1 MQKVELKVEGMTCS
15 NCALS
20 VTKLLQ
26 KKSFTD
32 IKVSPII
39 GAVSFRSDKEVS
51 MPEIEKGIAS
61 LGYTVAKE
69 SNDDHQGHSH
79 SEGGFLKTTQ
89 SRFLFT
95 LPFTLV
101 LLLHMLHD
109 ILPLH
114 WLMNPWVQLALC
126 LPVFFVGMY
135 YFGKSAVK
143 SIATGVPNMDVLI
156 TIGALAAFVYSL
168 YGAIMQLGEDYLFFE
183 TTATIITLVFFG
195 NYLEHRSV
203 ATTQTALQSLVKKE
217 KVMANMIAFDDKH
230 EEQIFPVEN
239 TILQNGDL
247 VLIKTGEQVPADC
260 KILTGDAMLNEAIIT
275 GESAP
280 VAKTKKDFIIG
291 GSVVESGII
300 RAQVT
305 ASGKGTV
312 LASIIQMVENAQ
324 GEKPPMQKL
333 ADKISAI
340 FVPIVLGIAV
350 LTFIINHAAFDKTVA
365 VSLMRSIAVL
375 VISCPCAMGLATPAA
390 IAVGMGRAAKSGILF
405 RNAAGL
411 ESFKSIQQVVF
422 DKTGTLTT
430 GKFKVLNF
438 HSTIDETTFKQLIFS
453 IEKFSSHPIASAI
466 TEEWKTSNQ
475 IRFDTIEEIKG
486 AGMQANDKE
495 GNSYKLGTALFT
507 NVANQENHS
516 FYLTK
521 NEQLLGWVNVGD
533 EIREE
538 AKEVIAWL
546 QKKKINTILLTG
558 DKQFK
563 ANQLAQELGIDTVYA
578 EKTPSQK
585 LDIIT
590 SLNDAIPTAMVGD
603 GVNDAPALAKATL
616 GISLS
621 AASQLAVQTADVVL
635 VNDGLKNLPKAM
647 GLGRH
652 TDLTIKQNLFWA
664 FAYNVVAIPVAAM
677 GYLTPAVAALAMA
690 FSDVILVLNSVR
702 LFVKK
707 VY

>member
-1 MQKVELKVEGMTCS
+1 MQKVDLKVEGMTCS

-20 VTKLLQ
+20 VTKYLQ
-26 KKSFTD
+26 KQDFSD
-32 IKVSPII
+32 VKVSPIS
-39 GAVSFRSDKEVS
+39 GAVSFKSTGEVS
-51 MPEIEKGIAS
+51 MPAVEKGIAS
-61 LGYTVAKE
+61 LGYKVVNET
-69 SNDDHQGHSH
+69 SNSQSNTPK
-79 SEGGFLKTTQ
+79 SFKFLETSK

-109 ILPLH
+109 VLPLH
-114 WLMNPWVQLALC
+114 WLMNPWVQLAIC
-126 LPVFFVGMY
+126 LPVFIVGMY
-135 YFGKSAVK
+135 FFGRSAIK
-143 SIATGVPNMDVLI
+143 SIASGVPNMDVLI
-156 TIGALAAFVYSL
+156 SIGALAAFIYSL
-168 YGAIMQLGEDYLFFE
+168 YGAIMQLGDNYLFFE

-195 NYLEHRSV
+195 NFLESYSV
-203 ATTQTALQSLVKKE
+203 GKTQTALQSLVKKE
-217 KVMANMIAFDDKH
+217 KVMANMVAFDDNH

-239 TILQNGDL
+239 TVLQNGDL

-260 KILTGDAMLNEAIIT
+260 KILSGEASLNEAIIT
-275 GESAP
+275 GESAL
-280 VAKTKKDFIIG
+280 VFKTKKDFIIG

-300 RAQVT
+300 RAQVI
-305 ASGKGTV
+305 ASGKSTV

-324 GEKPPMQKL
+324 GEKPPLQKL

-350 LTFIINHAAFDKTVA
+350 VTFFINHFVFDFTVA
-365 VSLMRSIAVL
+365 ESLMRSIAVL

-411 ESFKSIQQVVF
+411 ESFKTIKQIVF

-430 GKFKVLNF
+430 GDFKILNF
-438 HSTIDETTFKQLIFS
+438 ETSMNEDEFKQLVYS
-453 IEKFSSHPIASAI
+453 LEKFSSHPIATAVNR
-466 TEEWKTSNQ
+466 EWKPAS
-475 IRFDTIEEIKG
+475 ILRLDKMEEVKG
-486 AGMQANDKE
+486 AGMQAMDRD
-495 GNSYKLGTALFT
+495 GNIYRLGTKIFT
-507 NVANQENHS
+507 KLTSKVDYS
-516 FYLTK
+516 FHVTK
-521 NEQLLGWVNVGD
+521 NDEQIGWVNVGD

-538 AKEVIAWL
+538 VKAVIAWL
-546 QKKKINTILLTG
+546 NEKNIDTVLLTG
-558 DKQFK
+558 DRQSK
-563 ANQLAQELGIDTVYA
+563 ANEVAKALGINKVFA

-585 LDIIT
+585 LEIIAE
-590 SLNDAIPTAMVGD
+590 LNAATPTAMVGD

-677 GYLTPAVAALAMA
+677 GYLTPAIAALAMA

-702 LFVKK
+702 LYVKK

>member
-1 MQKVELKVEGMTCS
+1 MQKVDLKVEGMTCS

-20 VTKLLQ
+20 VTKYLQ
-26 KKSFTD
+26 KQAFSD
-32 IKVSPII
+32 VKVSPIS
-39 GAVSFRSDKEVS
+39 GAVSFKSTGEVS
-51 MPEIEKGIAS
+51 MPAVEKGIAS
-61 LGYTVAKE
+61 LGYKVVNET
-69 SNDDHQGHSH
+69 SNSQGNTPKSFK
-79 SEGGFLKTTQ
+79 FLETSK

-101 LLLHMLHD
+101 LLLHMLHEV
-109 ILPLH
+109 LPLH
-114 WLMNPWVQLALC
+114 WLMNPWVQLAIC
-126 LPVFFVGMY
+126 LPVFLVGMY
-135 YFGKSAVK
+135 FFGRSAVK
-143 SIATGVPNMDVLI
+143 SIASGVPNMDVLI
-156 TIGALAAFVYSL
+156 SIGALAAFVYSL
-168 YGAIMQLGEDYLFFE
+168 YGAIMQLGDNYLFFE

-195 NYLEHRSV
+195 NFLESYSV
-203 ATTQTALQSLVKKE
+203 GKTQTALQSLVKKE
-217 KVMANMIAFDDKH
+217 KVMANMVAFDDNH
-230 EEQIFPVEN
+230 AEQIFPVEN
-239 TILQNGDL
+239 TVLQNGDL

-260 KILTGDAMLNEAIIT
+260 KILSGEASLNEAIIT
-275 GESAP
+275 GESAL
-280 VAKTKKDFIIG
+280 VFKTKKDFIIG

-300 RAQVT
+300 RAQVI
-305 ASGKGTV
+305 ASGKSTV

-324 GEKPPMQKL
+324 GEKPPLQKL

-350 LTFIINHAAFDKTVA
+350 VTFFINHFVFDFTVA
-365 VSLMRSIAVL
+365 ESLMRSIAVL

-411 ESFKSIQQVVF
+411 ESFKTIKQIVF

-430 GKFKVLNF
+430 GDFKILNF
-438 HSTIDETTFKQLIFS
+438 ETSINQDEFKQLVYS
-453 IEKFSSHPIASAI
+453 LEKFSSHPIATAVNK
-466 TEEWKTSNQ
+466 EWKQSS
-475 IRFDTIEEIKG
+475 ILRLDKMEEVKG
-486 AGMQANDKE
+486 AGMQAMDRD
-495 GNSYKLGTALFT
+495 GNIYRLGTKIFT
-507 NVANQENHS
+507 KLTSKDDYS
-516 FYLTK
+516 FHVTK
-521 NEQLLGWVNVGD
+521 NDEQIGWVNVGD

-538 AKEVIAWL
+538 AKAVIAWL
-546 QKKKINTILLTG
+546 NEKNIDTVLLTG
-558 DKQFK
+558 DRQSK
-563 ANQLAQELGIDTVYA
+563 ANEVAKALGINKVFA

-585 LDIIT
+585 LEIIAE
-590 SLNDAIPTAMVGD
+590 LNAATPTAMVGD

-702 LFVKK
+702 LYVKK

>member
-20 VTKLLQ
+20 VTKYLQ
-26 KKSFTD
+26 KQEFSD
-32 IKVSPII
+32 VRVSPIS
-39 GAVSFRSDKEVS
+39 GAVSFQSANGISMKEV
-51 MPEIEKGIAS
+51 EKGIAS
-61 LGYTVAKE
+61 LGYAVV
-69 SNDDHQGHSH
+69 DDNGSPDNNKKP
-79 SEGGFLKTTQ
+79 SGGFLKTSK

-101 LLLHMLHD
+101 LLMHMLHD
-109 ILPLH
+109 VLPLH
-114 WLMNPWVQLALC
+114 WLMNPWIQLAIC
-126 LPVFFVGMY
+126 LPVFIVGMI
-135 YFGKSAVK
+135 YFGRSAVK
-143 SIATGVPNMDVLI
+143 SLATGVPNMDVLI

-168 YGAIMQLGEDYLFFE
+168 YGALMQLGDNYLFFE

-195 NYLEHRSV
+195 NFLEHYSV
-203 ATTQTALQSLVKKE
+203 SKTQTALQSLVKKE
-217 KVMANMIAFDDKH
+217 KVMANMIAFDDNH

-239 TILQNGDL
+239 TVLQNGDL

-260 KILTGDAMLNEAIIT
+260 KILSGDALLNEAIIT

-280 VAKTKKDFIIG
+280 VSKSKKDFIIG

-305 ASGKGTV
+305 ASGKSTV

-324 GEKPPMQKL
+324 GEKPPLQKL

-340 FVPIVLGIAV
+340 FVPLVLGVAV
-350 LTFIINHAAFDKTVA
+350 LAFFINHFAFDISVA
-365 VSLMRSIAVL
+365 ESLMRSIAVL

-430 GKFKVLNF
+430 GKFKVLDF
-438 HSTIDETTFKQLIFS
+438 HTTINENDFKQLVYS
-453 IEKFSSHPIASAI
+453 LEKFSSHPIASAI
-466 TEEWKTSNQ
+466 TEEWKSSS
-475 IRFDTIEEIKG
+475 ILRLDKMEEVKG
-486 AGMQANDKE
+486 AGMKASDKE
-495 GNSYKLGTALFT
+495 GNFYKLGTSIFT
-507 NVANQENHS
+507 GLGREENHS
-516 FYLTK
+516 FFVAK
-521 NEQLLGWVNVGD
+521 NEGMIGWVNVGD
-533 EIREE
+533 EIRPE
-538 AKEVIAWL
+538 AKEVIGWL
-546 QKKKINTILLTG
+546 HDKKINTVLLTG
-558 DKQFK
+558 DRQAK
-563 ANQLAQELGIDTVYA
+563 ADQIAQELGIDKVFA

-585 LDIIT
+585 LEIVT
-590 SLNDAIPTAMVGD
+590 QLNAATPTAMVGD

>member
-1 MQKVELKVEGMTCS
+1 MQKVDLKVEGMTCS

-20 VTKLLQ
+20 VTKYLQ
-26 KKSFTD
+26 KQAFSD
-32 IKVSPII
+32 VRVSPIS
-39 GAVSFRSDKEVS
+39 GAVSFKSTGEVS
-51 MPEIEKGIAS
+51 MPAVEKGIAS
-61 LGYTVAKE
+61 LGYKVVNET
-69 SNDDHQGHSH
+69 SNSQSNTPK
-79 SEGGFLKTTQ
+79 SFKFLETSK

-101 LLLHMLHD
+101 LLLHMLHEV
-109 ILPLH
+109 LPLH
-114 WLMNPWVQLALC
+114 WLMNPWVQLAIC
-126 LPVFFVGMY
+126 LPVFIVGMY
-135 YFGKSAVK
+135 FFGRSAVK
-143 SIATGVPNMDVLI
+143 SIASGAPNMDVLI
-156 TIGALAAFVYSL
+156 SIGALAAFVYSL
-168 YGAIMQLGEDYLFFE
+168 HGAIMQLGDNYLFFE

-195 NYLEHRSV
+195 NFLESYSV
-203 ATTQTALQSLVKKE
+203 GKTQTALQSLVKKE
-217 KVMANMIAFDDKH
+217 KVMANMVAFDDNH

-239 TILQNGDL
+239 TVLQNGDL

-260 KILTGDAMLNEAIIT
+260 KILSGEASLNEAIIT
-275 GESAP
+275 GESAL
-280 VAKTKKDFIIG
+280 VFKTKKDFIIG

-300 RAQVT
+300 RAQVI
-305 ASGKGTV
+305 ASGKSTV

-324 GEKPPMQKL
+324 GEKPPLQKL

-350 LTFIINHAAFDKTVA
+350 VTFFINHFVFDFTVA
-365 VSLMRSIAVL
+365 ESLMRSIAVL

-411 ESFKSIQQVVF
+411 ESFKTIKQIVF

-430 GKFKVLNF
+430 GDFKILNF
-438 HSTIDETTFKQLIFS
+438 ETSMNEDEFKQLVYS
-453 IEKFSSHPIASAI
+453 LEKFSSHPIATAVNK
-466 TEEWKTSNQ
+466 EWKQAS
-475 IRFDTIEEIKG
+475 ILRLDKMEEVKG
-486 AGMQANDKE
+486 AGMQAMDRD
-495 GNSYKLGTALFT
+495 GNIYRLGTKIFT
-507 NVANQENHS
+507 KLTSKDDYS
-516 FYLTK
+516 FHVTK
-521 NEQLLGWVNVGD
+521 NDEQIGWVNVGD

-538 AKEVIAWL
+538 AKAVIAWL
-546 QKKKINTILLTG
+546 NEKNIDTVLLTG
-558 DKQFK
+558 DRQSK
-563 ANQLAQELGIDTVYA
+563 ANKVAEVLGINKVFA

-585 LDIIT
+585 LEIIAE
-590 SLNDAIPTAMVGD
+590 LNAATPTAMVGD

-702 LFVKK
+702 LYVKK

>member
-15 NCALS
+15 NCAIS
-20 VTKLLQ
+20 VTKYLQ
-26 KKSFTD
+26 KNEFSD
-32 IKVSPII
+32 VKVSPIS
-39 GAVSFRSDKEVS
+39 GAVSFQSNKEVS

-61 LGYTVAKE
+61 LGYSVAKDK
-69 SNDDHQGHSH
+69 NDYHDHSH
-79 SEGGFLKTTQ
+79 QSGGFLKTTQ
-89 SRFLFT
+89 SKFLFT

-109 ILPLH
+109 VLPLH
-114 WLMNPWVQLALC
+114 WLMDPWVQLALC

-143 SIATGVPNMDVLI
+143 SIATGIPNMDVLI

-168 YGAIMQLGEDYLFFE
+168 YGAIMQLGPDYLFFE

-239 TILQNGDL
+239 TVLQNGDL

-350 LTFIINHAAFDKTVA
+350 LTFIINYTAFDKTAA

-411 ESFKSIQQVVF
+411 ESFKNINQVVF
-422 DKTGTLTT
+422 DKTGTLTS

-438 HSTIDETTFKQLIFS
+438 NSSIDEATFKQLIFS

-466 TEEWKTSNQ
+466 IEEWKTSTQ
-475 IRFDTIEEIKG
+475 IRFDKIEEIKG
-486 AGMQANDKE
+486 AGMQATDKE
-495 GNSYKLGTALFT
+495 GNTYKLGTAIFT
-507 NVANQENHS
+507 KVDDDKNHS

-521 NEQLLGWVNVGD
+521 NEELLGFVNVGD
-533 EIREE
+533 EIRPE
-538 AKEVIAWL
+538 AKEVINWL
-546 QKKKINTILLTG
+546 HKKKINTILLTG
-558 DKQFK
+558 DRQFK
-563 ANQLAQELGIDTVYA
+563 ADKLAKDLGIDKVYA
-578 EKTPSQK
+578 EKTPAQK
-585 LDIIT
+585 LEIIT
-590 SLNDAIPTAMVGD
+590 ALNEAVPTAMVGD

-690 FSDVILVLNSVR
+690 FSDVILVLNSIR